1 MKHSPLFTKRRFL
14 KFSLL
19 GVAGAAT
26 LVAGAGAYITQTNR
40 YRQRYGQLLVVD
52 GHLADIAHTLAEA
65 CVPNRPGFP
74 DIEQAEVVK
83 RLDEELF
90 FVSDNISSD
99 LKAAFYLL
107 EMFPL
112 AYGHLSRFSRL
123 TVAERKQV
131 LTAASDTQDDTLRA
145 VIANLSAMMRWYY
158 YGHPSTW
165 KVIGI
170 HPIQRKS
177 IMTNK
182 IFEHTD
188 YGQLSEITADVCIIG
203 SGCGGATVAHRLAQA
218 GIDVVILEKGGYYPA
233 STFDNR
239 ELNQAA
245 KVDAERALSTDTN
258 ASTMLTYGELVGG
271 TSVHYWADS
280 YRTPADR
287 LALWESQYGI
297 TGHSAEKLAPIFA
310 DIEKI
315 HHIQEAEPFRY
326 NKMNQLFK
334 EAVEALGWGGH
345 PMLQARS
352 GCSGSGHC
360 MQGCAI
366 DAKQSQ
372 LVTHIPASLALG
384 TRIYA
389 DLKADDFVFEG
400 HRVTQLKASVI
411 DRARNRPN
419 GKTITVKAKHFVVA
433 AGGFN
438 TPAFLLNQP
447 RLRDALPALGKHFG
461 FNPSTYAHGLFDEPI
476 IMWRNIPAAY
486 GVDGFRLPRFDAKG
500 QYIEGGYLLVPDQ
513 IQPGLM
519 AYTIPGFN
527 DGAAEWME
535 KMTHVGGAIGWLD
548 DHPDE
553 LGEMK
558 VDGNGVRQIHYPYGP
573 TTQKML
579 RDLMK
584 KAAIVNFKAG
594 ARKVMLGDLKRTTL
608 NSVDEIDRIDAIE
621 IKPGSLTLV
630 APHPFGGCRM
640 GTDPK
645 TSVTDSSHRVH
656 GIDNLFVADPSVF
669 PTGPSVDPSVSIMAF
684 SYIAAEHIA
693 NAMGK
698 KTAPLQNT

>member
-1 MKHSPLFTKRRFL
+1 
-14 KFSLL
+14 
-19 GVAGAAT
+19 
-26 LVAGAGAYITQTNR
+26 
-40 YRQRYGQLLVVD
+40 
-52 GHLADIAHTLAEA
+52 
-65 CVPNRPGFP
+65 
-74 DIEQAEVVK
+74 
-83 RLDEELF
+83 
-90 FVSDNISSD
+90 
-99 LKAAFYLL
+99 
-107 EMFPL
+107 
-112 AYGHLSRFSRL
+112 
-123 TVAERKQV
+123 
-131 LTAASDTQDDTLRA
+131 
-145 VIANLSAMMRWYY
+145 
-158 YGHPSTW
+158 
-165 KVIGI
+165 
-170 HPIQRKS
+170 
-177 IMTNK
+177 MTNK
-182 IFEHTD
+182 VFEHTD

-239 ELNQAA
+239 ELNQAG

-297 TGHSAEKLAPIFA
+297 TGHSAATLAPIFA

-334 EAVEALGWGGH
+334 EAVNALGWGGH

-366 DAKQSQ
+366 NAKQSQ

-384 TRIYA
+384 ARIYA

-461 FNPSTYAHGLFDEPI
+461 FNPCTYAHGLFDEPI

-513 IQPGLM
+513 LQPGLM
-519 AYTIPGFN
+519 AYTIPGFD

-535 KMTHVGGAIGWLD
+535 KLTHVGGAIGWLD

-693 NAMGK
+693 NALGK
-698 KTAPLQNT
+698 KTTPLQNT

>member
-1 MKHSPLFTKRRFL
+1 
-14 KFSLL
+14 
-19 GVAGAAT
+19 
-26 LVAGAGAYITQTNR
+26 
-40 YRQRYGQLLVVD
+40 
-52 GHLADIAHTLAEA
+52 
-65 CVPNRPGFP
+65 
-74 DIEQAEVVK
+74 
-83 RLDEELF
+83 
-90 FVSDNISSD
+90 
-99 LKAAFYLL
+99 
-107 EMFPL
+107 
-112 AYGHLSRFSRL
+112 
-123 TVAERKQV
+123 
-131 LTAASDTQDDTLRA
+131 
-145 VIANLSAMMRWYY
+145 
-158 YGHPSTW
+158 
-165 KVIGI
+165 
-170 HPIQRKS
+170 
-177 IMTNK
+177 MTNK

-239 ELNQAA
+239 ELNQAG

-297 TGHSAEKLAPIFA
+297 TGHSAATLAPIFA

-315 HHIQEAEPFRY
+315 HHIQKAEPFRY

-366 DAKQSQ
+366 NAKQSQ

-384 TRIYA
+384 ARIYA

-400 HRVTQLKASVI
+400 NRVTQLQASVI

-419 GKTITVKAKHFVVA
+419 GKKISVKAKHFVVA

-438 TPAFLLNQP
+438 SPAFLLNQP

-461 FNPSTYAHGLFDEPI
+461 FNPCTYAHGLFDEPI

-519 AYTIPGFN
+519 AYTIPGFD
-527 DGAAEWME
+527 DGAAEWMA
-535 KMTHVGGAIGWLD
+535 KLTHVGGAIGWLD

-558 VDGNGVRQIHYPYGP
+558 VDSQGVRQIHYPYGP

-608 NSVDEIDRIDAIE
+608 NSVEEIDRIDAID

-693 NAMGK
+693 NALGK
-698 KTAPLQNT
+698 KTAPLQNA